1 MRRNGGRRASVPPTV
16 HGVKGVNGAGG
27 GRRVTAVL
35 TWVIQRRGVLTD
47 RVEQLGKELAEA
59 EAEVARLAAAAAAG
73 CCPARGTSAPPS
85 AAEHVG
91 EALERIAAEVAP
103 QLA

>member
-1 MRRNGGRRASVPPTV
+1 MA
-16 HGVKGVNGAGG
+16 
-27 GRRVTAVL
+27 AVL
-35 TWVIQRRGVLTD
+35 TWVAQRQVVLTD
-47 RVEQLGKELAEA
+47 RGEQLGKELAEA

-73 CCPARGTSAPPS
+73 RCPARGTSAPPP
-85 AAEHVG
+85 AAEHVE